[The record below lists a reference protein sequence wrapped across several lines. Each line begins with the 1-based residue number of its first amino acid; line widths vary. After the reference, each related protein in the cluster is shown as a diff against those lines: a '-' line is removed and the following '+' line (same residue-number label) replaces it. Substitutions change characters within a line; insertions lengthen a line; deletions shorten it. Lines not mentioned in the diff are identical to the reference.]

1 MYKTETDYEENLV
14 VKLFAICSF
23 NYYVH
28 VFYVAFLKGR
38 LEKEAFEIFTYYRL
52 SLIAQSI

>member
-38 LEKEAFEIFTYYRL
+38 LVKEAEIFTYYM
-52 SLIAQSI
+52 